1 MTDASVLLWQERL
14 RPLLAALCEHVTV
27 DEMVALRGETITNEE
42 TPAVVASIID
52 DLFRLRV
59 SVELMHREL

>member
-14 RPLLAALCEHVTV
+14 RPILDALCEHVTV
-27 DEMVALRGETITNEE
+27 DEMVTLRNETITNEE